1 MKVITGGRRSG
12 KTSQIIRMSHEMNAY
27 ILVANKQQAKNVA
40 NTAEYMG
47 LRIPYPITIHELKN
61 LNNNSEIRRKG
72 ILVDESLHILE
83 LFLGTPILGASVNI
97 EEYEGGMND
106 LNDAIE
112 EIKRTLLNNKSDEVK
127 EVYLINA
134 IRLIEAAQLKLEECK
149 AE

>member
-40 NTAEYMG
+40 NTAEHMG
-47 LRIPYPITIHELKN
+47 LQIPYPITIHELKN

-97 EEYEGGMND
+97 EEC
-106 LNDAIE
+106 
-112 EIKRTLLNNKSDEVK
+112 
-127 EVYLINA
+127 
-134 IRLIEAAQLKLEECK
+134 EAE
-149 AE
+149 